1 MIGRLEKT
9 FAVGALSQDDVNR
22 QNQLQGLLC
31 GALQVLAQRLDDRLK
46 PFCDSIMM
54 QVIGLFRSKKDS
66 GVYEEGEYS
75 LQDCCSDI

>member
-1 MIGRLEKT
+1 MGGLN
-9 FAVGALSQDDVNR
+9 QDDVNR

-31 GALQVLAQRLDDRLK
+31 GALQVLAQRMGDRIK

-66 GVYEEGEYS
+66 GVYEEGS
-75 LQDCCSDI
+75 SFLVRPDVV